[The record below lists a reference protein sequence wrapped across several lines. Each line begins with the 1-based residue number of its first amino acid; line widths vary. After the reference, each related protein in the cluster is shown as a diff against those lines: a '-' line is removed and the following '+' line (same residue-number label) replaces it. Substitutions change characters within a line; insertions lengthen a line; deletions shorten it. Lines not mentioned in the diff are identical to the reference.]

1 MCSFNLKLS
10 TVLFFSL
17 VDIYKTAPEVVFYY
31 SLFKHEKITTTTYY
45 LTEIYSANGV
55 PCVDENLQD
64 QHTFLLYYN

>member
-1 MCSFNLKLS
+1 
-10 TVLFFSL
+10 
-17 VDIYKTAPEVVFYY
+17 VFYY